1 MTRIEQTFQNRPAFI
16 GYLTLGDGGI
26 PYTIESALALVEG
39 GVDLLELGIPFS
51 DPVADGPVIQAGMKR
66 SLEMGTK
73 PEDVFEVAA
82 AIRARISVPM
92 ILFSYYNPILQ
103 AGESFIPHA
112 KKAGIDGV
120 LIVDLPLEECHDQ
133 ISIHHKYG
141 LDSIC
146 IATPA
151 TTNERLEKIVK
162 TSQGFVY
169 YACQKGTTG
178 MRNQLPGDFQEQLT
192 RIKSSTDIPVAAGF
206 GIGDKS
212 TAKDILKHADG
223 FIVGSAFVKA
233 IAQKVSFSDLRSLV
247 RSIDPR

>member
-1 MTRIEQTFQNRPAFI
+1 MTRIKEAFQRRPAFI

-39 GVDLLELGIPFS
+39 GVDILELGIPFS

-66 SLEMGTK
+66 SLDMGTK
-73 PEDVFEVAA
+73 PEDVFAVAS
-82 AIRARISVPM
+82 AIRARFPVPM

-103 AGESFIPHA
+103 GGENFMCNA
-112 KKAGIDGV
+112 KSAGIDGV
-120 LIVDLPLEECHDQ
+120 LVVDLPLEESDDQ
-133 ISIHHKYG
+133 IALHHKNG
-141 LDSIC
+141 LDTIC

-151 TTNERLEKIVK
+151 TPNDRLEKIVK

-178 MRNQLPGDFQEQLT
+178 MRSQLPEDFQNQLA
-192 RIKSSTDIPVAAGF
+192 RIKSGTTTSVAAGF
-206 GIGDKS
+206 GIGDKAS
-212 TAKDILKHADG
+212 AKAVLEHADG

-233 IAQKVSFSDLRSLV
+233 IAQKASFSDLRSLA